1 MLKLILVP
9 TDMSAFAEQALPT
22 ALMIAKREHA
32 DLEIVH
38 VYEHILPELTQNA
51 PPLDPTLDLE
61 LHRRARERL
70 EKLAER
76 LHKETHVSVRAT
88 LLEGAVEEELASYI
102 EKRHADLVVMATH
115 GKGGL
120 SVMWLGD
127 VTEDLVRRSFAPVL
141 LVKPNEKAPATT
153 PARSFGRVLIPL
165 DGSRLAEEAIDHA
178 VVVAGVRD
186 VEYLLL
192 HVLPPFNDD
201 EPIAINPVDD
211 LRYQEAK
218 DYLEGIAKN
227 FRALGVNMNYRTFRH
242 ESAARAILETADNIA
257 ADLIAMETHGRGGL
271 TRLIMG
277 GVADKVLRGSKV
289 PMLMHRPHA
298 QEKSH
303 AGEES
308 AASTASGS
316 GRSK

>member
-22 ALMIAKREHA
+22 ALMIAKREKA
-32 DLEIVH
+32 DLELVH
-38 VYEHILPELTQNA
+38 VYEYILPELTQNA
-51 PPLDPTLDLE
+51 PPLDPTLDIE
-61 LHRRARERL
+61 LHRRVRERL
-70 EKLAER
+70 EALAAR
-76 LHKETHVSVRAT
+76 LEKENHVSVRAT
-88 LLEGAVEEELASYI
+88 VLDGAVDEELAQYV

-141 LVKPNEKAPATT
+141 LVKPNEKAPAS
-153 PARSFGRVLIPL
+153 PVRSFSRVLIPL

-186 VEYLLL
+186 VEYMLL

-201 EPIAINPVDD
+201 ESIAVNPVDD
-211 LRYQEAK
+211 LLYQEAI
-218 DYLEGIAKN
+218 DYLDGIARN
-227 FRALGVNMNYRTFRH
+227 FRALGANMNYRAFRH
-242 ESAARAILETADNIA
+242 DSAARAILETADKTA

-271 TRLIMG
+271 TRLVMG

-298 QEKSH
+298 EERSH

-316 GRSK
+316 RRS